1 MCMTLWRLPIEK
13 VPLTKLSP
21 SRRDEDDVVAADN
34 HRAVSLQALPALY
47 LLGFFEHQIHMHVKT
62 VELASEFLAALDA
75 HKHRGSQCPVQYVQR
90 SLRSHENHQPVD
102 SCVFKCIAPFLA

>member
-1 MCMTLWRLPIEK
+1 MTLWRLPIEK

-47 LLGFFEHQIHMHVKT
+47 LLGIFEHQIYMHVKT
-62 VELASEFLAALDA
+62 AEPASKFFAAFDT
-75 HKHRGSQCPVQYVQR
+75 HKH
-90 SLRSHENHQPVD
+90 
-102 SCVFKCIAPFLA
+102 